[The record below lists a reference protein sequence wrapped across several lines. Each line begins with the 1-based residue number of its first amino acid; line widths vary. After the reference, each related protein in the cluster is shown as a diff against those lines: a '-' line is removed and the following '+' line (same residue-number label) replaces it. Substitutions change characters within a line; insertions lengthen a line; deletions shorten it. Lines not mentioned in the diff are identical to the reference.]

1 MQLQFYGAAGEVT
14 GSCHILQ
21 VRQQQFLI
29 DCGLIQGGRDAPKRN
44 REPFPFNPEK
54 IAAVFLTHSQRPQRS
69 VAKNRRRYE
78 RSSFHISWAA
88 MQSMAPTPTAK
99 ASVRTQLMANV

>member
-14 GSCHILQ
+14 GSCHILE

-29 DCGLIQGGRDAPKRN
+29 DCGLIQGGRDAPRRN

-54 IAAVFLTHSQRPQRS
+54 IAAVFLTHAHLDHCGRLPLLVQRGFRGTIYTS
-69 VAKNRRRYE
+69 
-78 RSSFHISWAA
+78 AA
-88 MQSMAPTPTAK
+88 CRDLLPILL
-99 ASVRTQLMANV
+99 RDG